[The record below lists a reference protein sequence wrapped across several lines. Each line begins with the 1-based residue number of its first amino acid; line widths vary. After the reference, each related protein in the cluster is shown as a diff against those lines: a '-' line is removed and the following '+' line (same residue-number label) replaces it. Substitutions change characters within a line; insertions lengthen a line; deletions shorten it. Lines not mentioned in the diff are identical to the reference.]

1 MSKKKL
7 GVCIAV
13 TLLCTIVF
21 AFIMT
26 DNKISSATAIGEVR
40 VNGYLNVR
48 KGPSKKYGYV
58 KSGGA
63 KVTLADGKRV
73 TIIAKNGKWYHVK
86 FKLARKTFKGY
97 LHSSYVKVQTG
108 KVRTSICGKV
118 LVSGQQLHTKANE
131 NSSMTKVDGNV
142 VKMVKGTSVKILSEK
157 IYNNQKWYYIS
168 FKQGNAKCKGYVQSI
183 HVKVDYKKG
192 MPAKITTN
200 AVLNLMAKAGRV
212 APKKVKGKKIRLTN
226 NMQVTAIGE
235 KAIGGFR
242 YYKISVR
249 SGSRTVKGYV
259 PEKHLLF
266 QIVKTEVPGVVPKV
280 TAKPTPK
287 PTKKPKATRKPA
299 ETTQTEHL
307 SVSDAQFKKQ
317 LQQQGFPSTYITPLM
332 KLHKQYPK
340 WEFEA
345 FKTGLDWNA
354 AVAAESKVGLNLLSN
369 SKSYDWKSTADG
381 AYNWKTDKFVVF
393 DGSTWVTASVKAVR
407 YYMDPRNFLDERG
420 IFQFESLKYRR
431 KPE

>member
-157 IYNNQKWYYIS
+157 YIITRNGIIS
-168 FKQGNAKCKGYVQSI
+168 PLSMEMPSVMGYCTVKI
-183 HVKVDYKKG
+183 HVKVVIKKECLPRSQR
-192 MPAKITTN
+192 MPCLI
-200 AVLNLMAKAGRV
+200 
-212 APKKVKGKKIRLTN
+212 
-226 NMQVTAIGE
+226 
-235 KAIGGFR
+235 
-242 YYKISVR
+242 
-249 SGSRTVKGYV
+249 
-259 PEKHLLF
+259 
-266 QIVKTEVPGVVPKV
+266 
-280 TAKPTPK
+280 
-287 PTKKPKATRKPA
+287 
-299 ETTQTEHL
+299 
-307 SVSDAQFKKQ
+307 
-317 LQQQGFPSTYITPLM
+317 
-332 KLHKQYPK
+332 
-340 WEFEA
+340 
-345 FKTGLDWNA
+345 
-354 AVAAESKVGLNLLSN
+354 
-369 SKSYDWKSTADG
+369 
-381 AYNWKTDKFVVF
+381 
-393 DGSTWVTASVKAVR
+393 
-407 YYMDPRNFLDERG
+407 
-420 IFQFESLKYRR
+420 
-431 KPE
+431 

>member
-48 KGPSKKYGYV
+48 KGPSKKYGFV

-131 NSSMTKVDGNV
+131 NSSMTKV
-142 VKMVKGTSVKILSEK
+142 
-157 IYNNQKWYYIS
+157 
-168 FKQGNAKCKGYVQSI
+168 
-183 HVKVDYKKG
+183 
-192 MPAKITTN
+192 
-200 AVLNLMAKAGRV
+200 AVC
-212 APKKVKGKKIRLTN
+212 
-226 NMQVTAIGE
+226 
-235 KAIGGFR
+235 
-242 YYKISVR
+242 
-249 SGSRTVKGYV
+249 
-259 PEKHLLF
+259 
-266 QIVKTEVPGVVPKV
+266 
-280 TAKPTPK
+280 
-287 PTKKPKATRKPA
+287 
-299 ETTQTEHL
+299 
-307 SVSDAQFKKQ
+307 
-317 LQQQGFPSTYITPLM
+317 
-332 KLHKQYPK
+332 
-340 WEFEA
+340 
-345 FKTGLDWNA
+345 
-354 AVAAESKVGLNLLSN
+354 
-369 SKSYDWKSTADG
+369 
-381 AYNWKTDKFVVF
+381 
-393 DGSTWVTASVKAVR
+393 
-407 YYMDPRNFLDERG
+407 
-420 IFQFESLKYRR
+420 
-431 KPE
+431 

>member
-48 KGPSKKYGYV
+48 KGPSKKYGFV

-212 APKKVKGKKIRLTN
+212 APKKVKGQKIRLTN

-287 PTKKPKATRKPA
+287 PTKKPKATRKPT

-317 LQQQGFPSTYITPLM
+317 LQQQGFQS
-332 KLHKQYPK
+332 
-340 WEFEA
+340 
-345 FKTGLDWNA
+345 
-354 AVAAESKVGLNLLSN
+354 
-369 SKSYDWKSTADG
+369 
-381 AYNWKTDKFVVF
+381 
-393 DGSTWVTASVKAVR
+393 
-407 YYMDPRNFLDERG
+407 
-420 IFQFESLKYRR
+420 
-431 KPE
+431 